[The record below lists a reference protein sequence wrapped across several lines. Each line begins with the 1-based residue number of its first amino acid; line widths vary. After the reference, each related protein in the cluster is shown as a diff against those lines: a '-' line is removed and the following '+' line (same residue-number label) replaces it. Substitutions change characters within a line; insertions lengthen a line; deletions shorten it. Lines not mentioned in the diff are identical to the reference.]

1 MPIYAFKCEKC
12 DHCFDE
18 QLSYDERETPTK
30 KACPSCKK
38 KKVVRDWSA
47 STPVLAM
54 DSTLTPSKVVGSQ
67 FKEVID
73 KIKSSGQ
80 VPKRHHAK
88 LDASANMNAGRI
100 VR

>member
-1 MPIYAFKCEKC
+1 
-12 DHCFDE
+12 
-18 QLSYDERETPTK
+18 
-30 KACPSCKK
+30 
-38 KKVVRDWSA
+38 
-47 STPVLAM
+47 M
-54 DSTLTPSKVVGSQ
+54 DATLTPNKVVGSQ

-80 VPKRHHAK
+80 VPKRLHAK

>member
-1 MPIYAFKCEKC
+1 MPNYAFKCEKC
-12 DHCFDE
+12 EHTFDE
-18 QLSYDERETPTK
+18 ILNLNDRDTPTK
-30 KACPSCKK
+30 KPCPNCKK
-38 KKVVRDWSA
+38 KKVIRDWQASA
-47 STPVLAM
+47 PSLAM
-54 DSTLTPSKVVGSQ
+54 DATLTPHKVVGSQ

-80 VPKRHHAK
+80 VPKRLHAK